1 MGEGSRKNGWIRS
14 AAAVALVAVVA
25 IGAALV
31 LTGRVVWPDGEDGKG
46 VALAERSE
54 LAAFARGPLRN
65 LQAPAEPAA
74 PPDYVFRDA
83 EGAEAR
89 FSDYRGRVV
98 VVNLW
103 AMWCRPC
110 RTEMPTLAILAER
123 YRDADLLVLP
133 INVDRTE
140 DEIAEARE
148 FLAVHEPLTFASD
161 PAFELPFRF
170 PGRGAMPQTIVIDRQ
185 GRVRATLAGESDW
198 ASAEA
203 RALIDHLL
211 AEEA

>member
-14 AAAVALVAVVA
+14 AAAVALVAAVA

-31 LTGRVVWPDGEDGKG
+31 LTGRVVWPGGQDGKG
-46 VALAERSE
+46 PALAERSE
-54 LAAFARGPLRN
+54 LAAYARGPLRN
-65 LQAPAEPAA
+65 LETPAEPSA

-83 EGAEAR
+83 EGNEAR
-89 FSDYRGRVV
+89 FSDYEGRVV

-123 YRDADLLVLP
+123 YRDTDLLVLP
-133 INVDRTE
+133 INVDRTDE
-140 DEIAEARE
+140 EIAEARE
-148 FLAVHEPLTFASD
+148 FLAVHQPLVFASD
-161 PAFELPFRF
+161 PAFELAFRF
-170 PGRGAMPQTIVIDRQ
+170 AGQGAMPQTILIDRQ